1 LARLIHW
8 LTTKDFQPHHK
19 GRGKRATI
27 AAIVL
32 SIVAVVFFGIIMVSS
47 TVFAKN
53 TAGENSLLLL
63 GAFVGGA
70 SIGAL
75 IGALSDMW

>member
-1 LARLIHW
+1 
-8 LTTKDFQPHHK
+8 
-19 GRGKRATI
+19 
-27 AAIVL
+27 
-32 SIVAVVFFGIIMVSS
+32 
-47 TVFAKN
+47 
-53 TAGENSLLLL
+53 LLLL